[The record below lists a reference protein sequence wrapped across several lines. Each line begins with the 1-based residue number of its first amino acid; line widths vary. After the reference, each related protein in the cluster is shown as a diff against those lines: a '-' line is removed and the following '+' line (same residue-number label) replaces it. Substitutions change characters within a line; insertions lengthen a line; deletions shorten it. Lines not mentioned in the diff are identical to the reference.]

1 MAEAAADFDHYEVRV
16 AHVLLCVRV
25 RLTVHALVW
34 QATEVR
40 EWLEELIEQVIEETE
55 LEPPPPSYAP
65 YELQRQRNIV
75 SNNRVLLAL
84 AQAALRDAPAG
95 ASSARVAF
103 LESDRHKAEACLQ
116 ESSRVLLAIE
126 QHVRD

>member
-1 MAEAAADFDHYEVRV
+1 MK
-16 AHVLLCVRV
+16 
-25 RLTVHALVW
+25 
-34 QATEVR
+34 
-40 EWLEELIEQVIEETE
+40 EWLEAQIDKLEAE

-75 SNNRVLLAL
+75 SNNHMLLVL
-84 AQAALRDAPAG
+84 AQAALRDAPAD
-95 ASSARVAF
+95 AF
-103 LESDRHKAEACLQ
+103 LESERHKAEARLQ

>member
-1 MAEAAADFDHYEVRV
+1 MP
-16 AHVLLCVRV
+16 
-25 RLTVHALVW
+25 ALW
-34 QATEVR
+34 QAAEVQ
-40 EWLEELIEQVIEETE
+40 EWLEAQIGKLEAE

-75 SNNRVLLAL
+75 SNNRMLMAL
-84 AQAALRDAPAG
+84 AQTALRDAQAG
-95 ASSARVAF
+95 ASSSRLAF
-103 LESDRHKAEACLQ
+103 LESERHKAEARLQ

>member
-1 MAEAAADFDHYEVRV
+1 MP
-16 AHVLLCVRV
+16 
-25 RLTVHALVW
+25 ALW
-34 QATEVR
+34 QAGEVR
-40 EWLEELIEQVIEETE
+40 EWLEEQIDELEAE

-75 SNNRVLLAL
+75 SNHRLLLAL

-95 ASSARVAF
+95 ASSSRLAA
-103 LESDRHKAEACLQ
+103 LESDCRKAEACLQ
-116 ESSRVLLAIE
+116 ESSRTLVVIE